1 MDLSQVLNQLVIDGA
16 PFAAVLILGGIA
28 LWLVNR
34 WLVRRAAKLAG
45 EGEFRRQLT
54 MSLLA
59 VVFLVALVV
68 AAPVKESTQQ
78 SLVTLM
84 GIAITGVIALSST
97 TFASNAMAGLMLR
110 LIRNFKQGDYVRVGE
125 FFGRV
130 SERGLLHTEIQN
142 ERSDLIT
149 LPNLYLV
156 TNAVTVIRPKGTF
169 ITARISLGY
178 DLQHSEIE
186 KLLLEAAERAG
197 LKESFVRIRE
207 LGDFSVTYEVSGL
220 LDDTKRFLGS
230 KTALHRSVLDT
241 LHGAGVEIVSPT
253 FMNQRPLKPG
263 QQFIPEVELELWTER
278 SASAVPDQVV
288 FDKAEQMERVE
299 QLRSR
304 LVDLDVE
311 ITDLEAQAK
320 AAAEDDAPG
329 IERNLTYRK
338 RIRERLAARIQQIE
352 EQVDD

>member
-1 MDLSQVLNQLVIDGA
+1 VELSQVLNKLVVDA
-16 PFAAVLILGGIA
+16 LPFASVLVVGGVA

-34 WLVRRAAKLAG
+34 WLAKRAAKLAG

-59 VVFLVALVV
+59 LVFLVALVV

-78 SLVTLM
+78 AVVTLF

-110 LIRNFKQGDYVRVGE
+110 LIRNFRQGDYVRVGE

-169 ITARISLGY
+169 ITARVSLGY
-178 DLQHSEIE
+178 DLQHTEIE
-186 KLLLEAAERAG
+186 RLLLDAAEGAN
-197 LKESFVRIRE
+197 LKEAFVRIRE
-207 LGDFSVTYEVSGL
+207 LGDFSVSYEVSGL
-220 LDDTKRFLGS
+220 LDETKRFLGS

-241 LHGAGVEIVSPT
+241 LHSAGVEIVSPA

-263 QQFIPEVELELWTER
+263 QQFIPEVDRELWAER
-278 SASAVPDQVV
+278 STSAVPDQVV
-288 FDKAEQMERVE
+288 FDKAEQMERAE

-304 LVDLDVE
+304 LADLDVE
-311 ITDLEAQAK
+311 ITDLEAQIK
-320 AAAEDDAPG
+320 ASSEDDTEA
-329 IERNLTYRK
+329 IERNLGYRK
-338 RIRERLAARIQQIE
+338 RIRERLATRIQQIE